1 MEQVI
6 SNLYV
11 GGDKDVPEA
20 KKRGYARL
28 AATKDGIDSH
38 RSMLGYTGRSAPKG
52 DEYLYARRGDVMALN
67 LIDVDDP
74 EMIPWEM
81 LEAGIKFVAEMLQA
95 GKKIL
100 VHCNAGHSRGPTT
113 AFMAMRAIGELPQPF
128 NRARHIFKT
137 LYEPFSPGHGME
149 TKAREHWLEL
159 ENKYAITRRTGS
171 TPSATSV
178 R

>member
-149 TKAREHWLEL
+149 VKAREHWLEL
-159 ENKYAITRRTGS
+159 ENKYADHSGTVIENGKGQS
-171 TPSATSV
+171 
-178 R
+178 

>member
-6 SNLYV
+6 TNLWV

-28 AATKDGIDSH
+28 ACTKDGIDSH
-38 RSMLGYTGRSAPKG
+38 RSMLGYTTMGAPKG
-52 DEYLYARRGDVMALN
+52 KEYLYARRGDVMALN

-81 LEAGIKFVAEMLQA
+81 LEEGIKFVAEMLHA

-100 VHCNAGHSRGPTT
+100 VHCNSGHSRGPTT
-113 AFMAMRAIGELPQPF
+113 AFMAMRAVGELPQPF

-137 LYEPFSPGHGME
+137 LYGPFSPGHGME
-149 TKAREHWLEL
+149 VKAREHWIDL
-159 ENKYAITRRTGS
+159 ENKYVITRGNGQY
-171 TPSATSV
+171 PAASV
-178 R
+178 

>member
-28 AATKDGIDSH
+28 ACTKDGIDSH
-38 RSMLGYTGRSAPKG
+38 RSMLGYTTMGAPKG

-74 EMIPWEM
+74 EMIPDK
-81 LEAGIKFVAEMLQA
+81 LIDAGVEFIAEMLKA

-100 VHCNAGHSRGPTT
+100 VHCNAGHSRGPT
-113 AFMAMRAIGELPQPF
+113 MAMMGMRAIGELPQPF
-128 NRARHIFKT
+128 NRAKHIFKT
-137 LYEPFSPGHGME
+137 LYPPYDPGHGME
-149 TKAREHWLEL
+149 YKAREHWLEL
-159 ENKYAITRRTGS
+159 ENKYVRTVKETPENGS
-171 TPSATSV
+171 

>member
-28 AATKDGIDSH
+28 TAAKDGPDGH
-38 RSMLGYTGRSAPKG
+38 REMLGYTTMGAPKNDQYLFVRKG
-52 DEYLYARRGDVMALN
+52 DHAAMN

-74 EMIPWEM
+74 EMIPWDM
-81 LEAGIKFVAEMLQA
+81 LEEGIKFVAEMLQA

-149 TKAREHWLEL
+149 TKAREHWNEL
-159 ENKYAITRRTGS
+159 KDKYAITRRTGS
-171 TPSATSV
+171 TTSILLS
-178 R
+178 